1 MAEALANGPL
11 PPHIEIMTM
20 HDWCER
26 VMAISGR
33 KIPLLPGTLNGPTQ
47 DSLRQLT
54 YRHSGTSGGC
64 RASRSPLLPDATG
77 GSSTKRFQQSSNSQT

>member
-1 MAEALANGPL
+1 MAEALANSPL

-33 KIPLLPGTLNGPTQ
+33 IIPLLPGTMNGPTQ
-47 DSLRQLT
+47 DCLRQLT
-54 YRHSGTSGGC
+54 YRHFGRLPCEQKSGLGG
-64 RASRSPLLPDATG
+64 RDGQFVHEEISAVIS
-77 GSSTKRFQQSSNSQT
+77 SQT